1 MKIISF
7 GEILFDV
14 FVHTS
19 VIGGAPFN
27 FVAHACAQGAEG
39 YLVSAIGDDELG
51 SDAIAEMKKRGVSTE
66 LVTVSALPTGRCLV
80 TLDERGVPS
89 YDLITGAYDETVL
102 PKAAEK
108 IAKDGYDALYFGTL
122 AQRGE
127 QAKKALR
134 ELISLGGYRE
144 AFFDINIR
152 QSYYSKEIIERGM
165 TAATI
170 LKVSREEAGV
180 FSELGI
186 SSLTGEALCRELA
199 GAYGIRQVI
208 ITLDSDG
215 SMVYDAVSDTV
226 TYSKKPRARVVST
239 VGAGDSFSATYLVS
253 LLSGES
259 IERSLEKA
267 TAVSSYVVESAETI
281 PEYSKALYELLSR

>member
-14 FVHTS
+14 FVHAS

-27 FVAHACAQGAEG
+27 FVAHACAQGADG

-51 SDAIAEMKKRGVSTE
+51 RDAIAEMKKRGVRTE
-66 LVTVSALPTGRCLV
+66 LVTVSSLPTGRCLV
-80 TLDERGVPS
+80 ALDAHGVPS
-89 YDLITGAYDETVL
+89 YNLVTGAYDETVL
-102 PKAAEK
+102 PEAAKK

-127 QAKKALR
+127 QAKKALY

-152 QSYYSKEIIERGM
+152 QSYYSREIIESGM

-186 SSLTGEALCRELA
+186 SSLTGEELCRALAADYEL
-199 GAYGIRQVI
+199 RQVVM
-208 ITLDSDG
+208 TLDSDG
-215 SMVYDAVSDTV
+215 SMVYDKKTDTV
-226 TYSKKPRARVVST
+226 TYSQKPRARVVSA
-239 VGAGDSFSATYLVS
+239 VGAGDSFSATYLTSYLRGEPTEIS
-253 LLSGES
+253 LA
-259 IERSLEKA
+259 KA
-267 TAVSSYVVESAETI
+267 TAVSSFVVECTETI
-281 PEYSKALYELLSR
+281 PKYPKELREFISR